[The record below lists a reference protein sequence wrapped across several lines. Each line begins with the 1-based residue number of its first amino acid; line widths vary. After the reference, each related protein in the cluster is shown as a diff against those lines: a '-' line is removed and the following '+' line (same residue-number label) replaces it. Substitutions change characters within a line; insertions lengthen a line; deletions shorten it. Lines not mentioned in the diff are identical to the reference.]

1 VEGGPLSPA
10 LSALGATQL
19 ASDVHG
25 IKLTKGTQ
33 YWIVAQTNET
43 DEHTRMECYLSPLNI
58 EGNFAFNNG
67 QGWSEFTAF
76 RSAFAVCG
84 KRIN

>member
-1 VEGGPLSPA
+1 MTHAPRFGTCCIVDTA
-10 LSALGATQL
+10 N
-19 ASDVHG
+19 DVQG

-43 DEHTRMECYLSPLNI
+43 DEHTRMEWDLSPLNI

-67 QGWSEFTAF
+67 QGWYEYTAF
-76 RSAFAVCG
+76 RSAFAVYG
-84 KRIN
+84 NRIN